1 MATNFYSNYSLSRRD
16 IVDRNGIVIS
26 RNIKSYHAAINPKL
40 IKNKDNFLINL
51 RLGFPDLDIK
61 DIHKNLV
68 QVNIFI

>member
-1 MATNFYSNYSLSRRD
+1 MLL
-16 IVDRNGIVIS
+16 
-26 RNIKSYHAAINPKL
+26 INPKL

-61 DIHKNLV
+61 DIEKKLV